1 MKNKVLVADD
11 FDGIPLFVGQILKER
26 SVCETTDAKYCD
38 DAYLKIKK
46 AIYDN
51 VPYNLLISDLNFK
64 TDYRNS
70 KLNSGE
76 ELISAI
82 KKLQP
87 DIKIIVFSEEIK
99 SFRIKSLFNDFK
111 INAFVYKGRNSLSEL
126 ENALQLVLDENNIT
140 SSSAFDTLSYKP
152 LVQISEYDVT
162 LLKLASYGYSLEEI
176 WKNLKKS
183 GITPHSKS
191 SVEKNI
197 NKLRIQFKAKNS
209 VHLIAIAKDM
219 GLI

>member
-11 FDGIPLFVGQILKER
+11 FDGISLLVGQILKE
-26 SVCETTDAKYCD
+26 STVCETTDAKYCD

-64 TDYRNS
+64 RDYRNS

-87 DIKIIVFSEEIK
+87 DIKIIVFSDEIK

-126 ENALQLVLDENNIT
+126 ENALQFVLNENNIT
-140 SSSAFDTLSYKP
+140 SASAFDALSYKP
-152 LVQISEYDVT
+152 LVHISEYDVS
-162 LLKLASYGYSLEEI
+162 LLKLSSFGYSLEEI
-176 WKNLKKS
+176 SKNLRKS
-183 GITPHSKS
+183 GIKPHSKS
-191 SVEKNI
+191 SIEKSI
-197 NKLRIQFKAKNS
+197 NKLRIQFDAKNS
-209 VHLIAIAKDM
+209 IHLIAIAKDM